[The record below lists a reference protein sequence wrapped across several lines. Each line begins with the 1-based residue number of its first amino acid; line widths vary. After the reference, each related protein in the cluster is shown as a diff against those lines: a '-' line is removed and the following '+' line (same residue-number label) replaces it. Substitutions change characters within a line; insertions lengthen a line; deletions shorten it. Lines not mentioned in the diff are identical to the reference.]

1 MAHGSLSLSLFN
13 HPHGSLSLSLIIHSL
28 TCSPSRDAS
37 SRPPTTAL
45 SGDDTQRLISIG
57 GKDPQLQI
65 HNPLSSRQPILSR
78 CQAISAVHL
87 RKIESQKLKEEGVN
101 VDETVEMNSRLASG
115 LLSELIP
122 TMENNSD
129 KGNHLSRC
137 SVLRFSN
144 IVSSL
149 SIEQQDAM
157 REIGFG
163 SLLGLKCGRLR
174 QDLCRLLVKQCNVDK
189 RSITV
194 HGMEYKLTPK
204 TFTSVMGVGDGGTP
218 IVLGGEDSEITYLR
232 AKYCSGKKG
241 IPIGSLDDKL
251 KTNSCADEDLCILFS
266 LFVIGTILCPPTAA
280 YINPLYIYALKDVS
294 NIRGKNWANWSFNF
308 LWDEVSKFNKNKISS
323 MNGCVIFLMLFY
335 MSSTKFQLSSVAENG
350 CPLSA
355 WTDSEI
361 KRFLKW
367 RQN

>member
-1 MAHGSLSLSLFN
+1 
-13 HPHGSLSLSLIIHSL
+13 
-28 TCSPSRDAS
+28 
-37 SRPPTTAL
+37 
-45 SGDDTQRLISIG
+45 
-57 GKDPQLQI
+57 
-65 HNPLSSRQPILSR
+65 
-78 CQAISAVHL
+78 
-87 RKIESQKLKEEGVN
+87 
-101 VDETVEMNSRLASG
+101 
-115 LLSELIP
+115 
-122 TMENNSD
+122 MENNSD

-144 IVSSL
+144 TVSSL
-149 SIEQQDAM
+149 SIEQQDAV
-157 REIGFG
+157 REIGFR
-163 SLLGLKCGRLR
+163 SLLGLKYGRLR

-194 HGMEYKLTPK
+194 HGMEYKLTPE

-218 IVLGGEDSEITYLR
+218 IVLGGEDSEITDLR

-251 KTNSCADEDLCILFS
+251 KINSCAGEDFCILFS
-266 LFVIGTILCPPTAA
+266 LFAIGTILCPTTAA
-280 YINPLYIYALKDVS
+280 YINPSYLYALKDVS
-294 NIRGKNWANWSFNF
+294 NIRRKNWASWSFNF
-308 LWDEVSKFNKNKISS
+308 LWDEVSKFNENKISL

-367 RQN
+367 PQKYGDFESNAVPMREINCGTSCA